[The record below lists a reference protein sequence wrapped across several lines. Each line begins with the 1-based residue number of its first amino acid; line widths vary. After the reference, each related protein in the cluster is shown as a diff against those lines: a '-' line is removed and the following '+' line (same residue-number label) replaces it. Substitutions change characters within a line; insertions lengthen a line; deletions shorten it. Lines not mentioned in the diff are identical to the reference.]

1 MPIARI
7 HHFPLDFEPL
17 QFALNGRQ
25 GRRVGCILGN
35 GGKTLE
41 VLDMDNE
48 EDDDDDAGG
57 EDGSQSMDALPMDG
71 EYGSSFLEPG
81 EPDMNG
87 MGEDANGEYDA
98 VPYGKEEEEE
108 Q

>member
-1 MPIARI
+1 M
-7 HHFPLDFEPL
+7 
-17 QFALNGRQ
+17 
-25 GRRVGCILGN
+25 GCILGN

-81 EPDMNG
+81 EQDANG
-87 MGEDANGEYDA
+87 MVPDANGEYDA
-98 VPYGKEEEEE
+98 IPYGEEEEEE